1 MTPPTSPARY
11 ADFDRRLTE
20 AEKRWDS
27 QMAPYKGLKI
37 VTYHRSWP
45 NFADRFGLDIVG
57 YVEPRPGI
65 PPSPG
70 HTLEL
75 IQDVKRLGVKI
86 IFVEPYFDL
95 KTPESV
101 SRETG
106 ARVLV
111 MAPSVGAEKEITD
124 YIKLFDYD
132 INLFITAVK
141 QTGAK

>member
-1 MTPPTSPARY
+1 
-11 ADFDRRLTE
+11 
-20 AEKRWDS
+20 
-27 QMAPYKGLKI
+27 
-37 VTYHRSWP
+37 
-45 NFADRFGLDIVG
+45 VG
-57 YVEPRPGI
+57 YIEPRPGI

-75 IQDVKRLGVKI
+75 IQDMKRLGVKI
-86 IFVEPYFDL
+86 MFVEPYFDL
-95 KTPESV
+95 KTPEAV

-124 YIKLFDYD
+124 YIKLFGYD
-132 INLFITAVK
+132 INLLITAIK